1 MGENWKVGGGGSS
14 GGGGSFDKDAHEGH
28 LVFAIG
34 VESRPDQQ
42 TRFGSADA
50 AACEYWGCIDDSTVV
65 EDYLLFGAALVPV
78 VVSDSEAGFEVV
90 CGRLVK
96 GTASGGHN
104 APWLLET
111 PTSEDFELV
120 AKWLDDHAT
129 RLKSGRILIEP
140 ATADVSGDDEPF

>member
-1 MGENWKVGGGGSS
+1 MGNWNVGGGGSS

-34 VESRPDQQ
+34 VESRPDMQ
-42 TRFGSADA
+42 TRFGTSDA
-50 AACEYWGCIDDSTVV
+50 AHCAYWGCVDDSTVV

-78 VVSDSEAGFEVV
+78 VVSDSEAGFDAV

-96 GTASGGHN
+96 GTASGGHS

-111 PTSEDFELV
+111 PTAEDQELLS
-120 AKWLDDHAT
+120 KWLDDHAT
-129 RLKSGRILIEP
+129 RLKSGRIVIEP
-140 ATADVSGDDEPF
+140 VEPTSSTDDEPF